1 VITVNKPIE
10 EVYKFW
16 KDPENFSRFMGRID
30 TVRATEPG
38 RSHWT
43 IKGPAD
49 LNIEWDAEVSTDIPN
64 DAISWRSVN
73 GDVDNTGTVRF
84 RRAAGDRGTEVELEV
99 HFKPKGGEVGERIA
113 KFLLAIPRT
122 QLMNDLRR
130 FKQIMELGEIVK
142 SDASVVKGMHPAQPS
157 KYSEMEN

>member
-1 VITVNKPIE
+1 
-10 EVYKFW
+10 
-16 KDPENFSRFMGRID
+16 
-30 TVRATEPG
+30 
-38 RSHWT
+38 
-43 IKGPAD
+43 
-49 LNIEWDAEVSTDIPN
+49 
-64 DAISWRSVN
+64 
-73 GDVDNTGTVRF
+73 
-84 RRAAGDRGTEVELEV
+84 LEV